1 MENLRLYLTHFA
13 GLRCSHALAVAEGGE
28 SAWPAFAAALGVDGA
43 AEGERVDGP
52 LVSGI
57 VERVLGEMVLLRD
70 EAGIIEVYAHPGD
83 GVTHLAVRAYRYG
96 DGGAAVAAREEPALR
111 AWMDEHVAAAAR

>member
-1 MENLRLYLTHFA
+1 VDSA
-13 GLRCSHALAVAEGGE
+13 AEGG
-28 SAWPAFAAALGVDGA
+28 
-43 AEGERVDGP
+43 RVAGP

-70 EAGIIEVYAHPGD
+70 DHGIVEIYAHPRD

-96 DGGAAVAAREEPALR
+96 DAGAAVAAREEPALR
-111 AWMDEHVAAAAR
+111 AWMDEHVPAAV